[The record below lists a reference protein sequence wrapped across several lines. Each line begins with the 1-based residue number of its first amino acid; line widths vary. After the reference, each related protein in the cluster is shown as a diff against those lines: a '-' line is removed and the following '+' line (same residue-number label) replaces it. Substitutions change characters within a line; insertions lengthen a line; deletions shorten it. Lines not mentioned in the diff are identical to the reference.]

1 MPHVDTIAMQATR
14 ARPPRRRVD
23 PVLWVWIVV
32 ALMAL
37 LPLKAALAG

>member
-1 MPHVDTIAMQATR
+1 MPHVDTISMQATR
-14 ARPPRRRVD
+14 VRTSRRRVD

-37 LPLKAALAG
+37 LPLKAALAA